1 LLSQRSRKA
10 TRIVRVRLVA
20 AGDRAE
26 SAVDVVAASFAV
38 TRRLNQYGPRFKT
51 DHTLE
56 KRSSA
61 QEESTRQAQDG
72 IASSV
77 IFDQDEARA
86 LKDFLSVTPIL
97 GLVKIRRGKL
107 IAHEAWYGPNNSPCF
122 ASGVAKTI

>member
-1 LLSQRSRKA
+1 
-10 TRIVRVRLVA
+10 VRVRVVA

-61 QEESTRQAQDG
+61 QEESTRQAQGG
-72 IASSV
+72 IASF
-77 IFDQDEARA
+77 FDQDEARA